1 MYLATE
7 EESIFEMLANSE
19 LKDPQGDPFK
29 RTLDYI
35 VTLEGL
41 TRCDALL
48 ADIIFIRYEEE
59 YYENYN
65 F

>member
-29 RTLDYI
+29 RTLDYMG
-35 VTLEGL
+35 VVQYYGYLQG
-41 TRCDALL
+41 DFVLL
-48 ADIIFIRYEEE
+48 
-59 YYENYN
+59 
-65 F
+65 

>member
-1 MYLATE
+1 MYLDTE

-48 ADIIFIRYEEE
+48 ADIIFIKYEEE